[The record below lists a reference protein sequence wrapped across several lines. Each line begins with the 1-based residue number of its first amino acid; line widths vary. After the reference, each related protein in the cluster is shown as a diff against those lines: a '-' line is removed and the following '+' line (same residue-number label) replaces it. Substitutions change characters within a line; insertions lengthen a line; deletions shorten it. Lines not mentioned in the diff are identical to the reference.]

1 VSLDT
6 EEKFREWMKSDR
18 ITPEHFRRMAIFS
31 DFNRE
36 KYPWLDRLAGLP
48 C

>member
-6 EEKFREWMKSDR
+6 EEKFAAWMESDG
-18 ITPEHFRRMAIFS
+18 ITPEHLRRMAIFS

-36 KYPWLDRLAGLP
+36 KYPWLDRLGGLV
-48 C
+48 